1 MDCQELT
8 LMSMLFET
16 TPCKSC
22 PTETPYQ
29 NFAFDLAKENAN
41 YKDNNEIMGKTEDT
55 CEFSYNIR
63 LDKVVD
69 DAKDIGDNTG
79 DNYINLKLQFNYLM
93 IEIYEGR
100 DTDKLIQLYI
110 SNV

>member
-1 MDCQELT
+1 MKPTQHLNSNSRITKKLTKDLWYMDCQELT

-29 NFAFDLAKENAN
+29 NFALDLAKQNAN

-55 CEFSYNIR
+55 CEFSYNVR

-69 DAKDIGDNTG
+69 DAKDI
-79 DNYINLKLQFNYLM
+79 
-93 IEIYEGR
+93 
-100 DTDKLIQLYI
+100 
-110 SNV
+110 